1 MRRALLPLCLAL
13 ACATRHGHTHAAAPE
28 VLEVPTLE
36 CPATQAGEVSGTV
49 VLSVQ
54 VLETGHVGAVTIV
67 EDIGHGCG
75 EIAARA
81 LRGASFRPATA
92 ADGRPVAAEIRY
104 EYEFD
109 RVD

>member
-1 MRRALLPLCLAL
+1 MPRAPLLLCLAL
-13 ACATRHGHTHAAAPE
+13 GCAAKHGHTHAAPPE
-28 VLEVPTLE
+28 VLDVPMLE
-36 CPATQAGEVSGTV
+36 CPAVRAGETSGTV
-49 VLSVQ
+49 VLAVQ
-54 VLETGHVGAVTIV
+54 VLETGHVGTIKIV

-81 LRGASFRPATA
+81 LRDAGFRPATA

-109 RVD
+109 RAD